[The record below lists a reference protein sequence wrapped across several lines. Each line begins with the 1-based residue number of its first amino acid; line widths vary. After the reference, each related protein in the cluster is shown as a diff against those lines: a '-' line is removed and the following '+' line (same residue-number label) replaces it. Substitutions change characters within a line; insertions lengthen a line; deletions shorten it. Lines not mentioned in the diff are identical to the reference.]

1 MPLPELCSRYAIVIL
16 EVPTMY
22 ACLLLLVLV
31 AAEAIAIRWWL
42 RREWLPFIFNDW
54 AVLIYS
60 ALFALDLVLI
70 WLASLPFSASGVS
83 ELGWLPI
90 LGIAIIVVV
99 FLFTLFFRWVLR
111 QDSIEPPPD
120 KA

>member
-1 MPLPELCSRYAIVIL
+1 
-16 EVPTMY
+16 MY

-31 AAEAIAIRWWL
+31 AIEAVAIRWWL
-42 RREWLPFIFNDW
+42 RREWIPFLFNGW

-60 ALFALDLVLI
+60 ALFALDLVLV
-70 WLASLPFSASGVS
+70 WLISIPFSPGGVS
-83 ELGWLPI
+83 ELGWLPV
-90 LGIAIIVVV
+90 LGIVIVLLV

-111 QDSIEPPPD
+111 QDTIDPPPD